1 MVKMLTSGDIGE
13 RNMKGT
19 LFLQLSHV
27 KLLQNKK
34 FKNQLKK
41 TKIISF
47 SDNCYKENKIG

>member
-41 TKIISF
+41 TRSFHSVIIATRKIR
-47 SDNCYKENKIG
+47 